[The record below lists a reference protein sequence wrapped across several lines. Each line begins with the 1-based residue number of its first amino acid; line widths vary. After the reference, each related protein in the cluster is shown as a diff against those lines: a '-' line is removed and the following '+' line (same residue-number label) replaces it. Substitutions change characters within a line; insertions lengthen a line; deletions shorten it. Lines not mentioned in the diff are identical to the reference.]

1 MTLKKFIIGTAQIG
15 SIYGISNERKKK
27 LSFIE
32 IKKILKKSR
41 SLGIK
46 DLDTAISY
54 NNDKILGKVGVKSFN
69 INTKVS
75 IFKFKNKNDITKFY
89 EKKIIKSLKNLK
101 IKKFNS
107 ILIHNPD
114 ELKKDNNSKLIYKSL
129 ILLKKKKL
137 FRKIGISIYNFNQ
150 LKRLLKY
157 YKFDIIQL
165 PFNVF
170 DQRLIKNNFIEKL
183 HSKKIEIHVRS
194 IFLQGLLLMKN
205 NKINK
210 KFKKWKKAINKWA
223 EYTQDDRLIK
233 LNTCI
238 NFVKSNSRIS
248 RILVGV
254 NSVKELEEINN
265 SKFKCINLPNFKL
278 INKNKLINATYW
290 KNLN

>member
-114 ELKKDNNSKLIYKSL
+114 ELKKDNNSELIYKSL

>member
-15 SIYGISNERKKK
+15 SIYGISNEKKKK

-32 IKKILKKSR
+32 IKKILKKSK

-69 INTKVS
+69 INTKIS

-248 RILVGV
+248 KILIGV

-265 SKFKCINLPNFKL
+265 SKFKCLNLPNFKL
-278 INKNKLINATYW
+278 SNKNKLINATYW

>member
-75 IFKFKNKNDITKFY
+75 IFKFKKKNDITKFY

-114 ELKKDNNSKLIYKSL
+114 ELKKDNNSELIYKSL

>member
-129 ILLKKKKL
+129 ILLKKKK
-137 FRKIGISIYNFNQ
+137 
-150 LKRLLKY
+150 
-157 YKFDIIQL
+157 II
-165 PFNVF
+165 
-170 DQRLIKNNFIEKL
+170 
-183 HSKKIEIHVRS
+183 
-194 IFLQGLLLMKN
+194 
-205 NKINK
+205 
-210 KFKKWKKAINKWA
+210 
-223 EYTQDDRLIK
+223 
-233 LNTCI
+233 
-238 NFVKSNSRIS
+238 
-248 RILVGV
+248 
-254 NSVKELEEINN
+254 
-265 SKFKCINLPNFKL
+265 
-278 INKNKLINATYW
+278 
-290 KNLN
+290 